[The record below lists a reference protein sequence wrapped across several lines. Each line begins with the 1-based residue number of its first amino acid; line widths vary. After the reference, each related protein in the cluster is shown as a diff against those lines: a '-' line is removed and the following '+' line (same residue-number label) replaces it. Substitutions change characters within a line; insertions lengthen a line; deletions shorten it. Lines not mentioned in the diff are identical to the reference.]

1 MNDRYTFDVIG
12 ELFFGRHFGFME
24 KSHDHEGWMEM
35 LENLFPVNA
44 LNGVIPSFLR
54 NVTLVIALFN
64 PAIRKGIAGMNT
76 LVEAAGSC
84 VSEKQVSLR
93 RGEPVRHDMLSKAFD
108 IYEADTTNERKLPQH
123 KMLLEDLQTEAIVAM

>member
-12 ELFFGRHFGFME
+12 ELFFGRHFGFMA

-44 LNGVIPSFLR
+44 VNGVFPSYLR
-54 NVTLVIALFN
+54 NAMLLFALFD
-64 PAIRKGIAGMNT
+64 PAIRKGLIGMDN
-76 LVEAAGSC
+76 LVKAAANC
-84 VSEKQVSLR
+84 ISERQDSLQ
-93 RGEPVRHDMLSKAFD
+93 RGEPVRNDMCSKAFD
-108 IYEADTTNERKLPQH
+108 IYEADLDNERKMPRQ